1 MKINFL
7 TLFPKYFAPFTEES
21 IVAKAIE
28 NKLIDINIVDFR
40 LFSLD
45 KHHKV
50 DDETYGGGQG
60 MLLQIEPIDRALDS
74 LHNRGGYKILVSPQG
89 KVFNQKKAHEL
100 SKLDQITFISGR
112 YRRFWWA
119 SYTNSWWRVIY
130 WRLCTNWWRITFNGD
145 GRFNNKTYWQR
156 NS

>member
-74 LHNRGGYKILVSPQG
+74 LHNRGGYKNFSFSARQS
-89 KVFNQKKAHEL
+89 FQSKK
-100 SKLDQITFISGR
+100 G
-112 YRRFWWA
+112 
-119 SYTNSWWRVIY
+119 SWVI
-130 WRLCTNWWRITFNGD
+130 
-145 GRFNNKTYWQR
+145 
-156 NS
+156 